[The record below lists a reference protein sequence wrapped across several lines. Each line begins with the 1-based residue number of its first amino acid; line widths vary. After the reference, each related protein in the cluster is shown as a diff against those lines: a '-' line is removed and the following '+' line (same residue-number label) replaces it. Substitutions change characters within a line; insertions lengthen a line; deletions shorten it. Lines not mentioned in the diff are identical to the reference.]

1 MVSVRL
7 MQQVDTEEGGCG
19 KEELILVL
27 VFGLSK
33 NLDVK
38 DREVWART
46 DFGVGRES
54 TLRLTRKL
62 DF

>member
-33 NLDVK
+33 NLGLK
-38 DREVWART
+38 TEKSGKEQILGW
-46 DFGVGRES
+46 VGNQH
-54 TLRLTRKL
+54 LG
-62 DF
+62 

>member
-33 NLDVK
+33 NLGVK
-38 DREVWART
+38 DREVWERR
-46 DFGVGRES
+46 DFWGG
-54 TLRLTRKL
+54 
-62 DF
+62 